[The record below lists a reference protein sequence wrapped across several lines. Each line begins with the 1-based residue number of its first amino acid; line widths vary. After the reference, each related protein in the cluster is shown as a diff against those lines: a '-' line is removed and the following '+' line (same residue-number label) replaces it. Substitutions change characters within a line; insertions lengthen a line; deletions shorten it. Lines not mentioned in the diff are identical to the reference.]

1 MTPEEITEL
10 ARQAGF
16 KPDCPTVRLA
26 FYGFDIKQ
34 FANLVR
40 NAALD
45 EAAVKCDENYKE
57 YGNIAAQFC
66 AADVRKLKS

>member
-1 MTPEEITEL
+1 MTPEQITKI

-40 NAALD
+40 NATLE
-45 EAAVKCDENYKE
+45 EAAKTFEVGYED
-57 YGNIAAQFC
+57 GAGIAAC
-66 AADVRKLKS
+66 IRSMK